1 MLNVERV
8 PRVTHSSLK
17 GSMAPAAHDS
27 DSNDS
32 NAEASPRHL
41 KSRGESPEQP
51 GQSDQ
56 PGPAESDAESEVYEI
71 EAILDAKRGATGSV
85 RFRRHFLKKLRL
97 IPFPRPESAT
107 LSSGKAISTTRIAGL
122 MSEMPCM

>member
-1 MLNVERV
+1 VSRV
-8 PRVTHSSLK
+8 PTCVSLFFK
-17 GSMAPAAHDS
+17 GSMASAARDS

-32 NAEASPRHL
+32 NAEASPKRV

-56 PGPAESDAESEVYEI
+56 PGPAESDEDSEVYEI

-85 RFRRHFLKKLRL
+85 RFLRHSSKKNRVLLPSKDQNRL
-97 IPFPRPESAT
+97 PCQMER
-107 LSSGKAISTTRIAGL
+107 LSQR
-122 MSEMPCM
+122 

>member
-1 MLNVERV
+1 
-8 PRVTHSSLK
+8 
-17 GSMAPAAHDS
+17 MAPAAHES

-32 NAEASPRHL
+32 NAEASPKLL
-41 KSRGESPEQP
+41 KSREESPEQP
-51 GQSDQ
+51 SHSDQ
-56 PGPAESDAESEVYEI
+56 PGPAASDGESEVYEI

-85 RFRRHFLKKLRL
+85 RFPGHFLKKSRL

-122 MSEMPCM
+122 MSEMPGM

>member
-1 MLNVERV
+1 
-8 PRVTHSSLK
+8 
-17 GSMAPAAHDS
+17 MAPAAHDS

-32 NAEASPRHL
+32 NAEASPRPL

-56 PGPAESDAESEVYEI
+56 PGPAESDGDGESEVYEI

-85 RFRRHFLKKLRL
+85 RIWNHSLKKSRL
-97 IPFPRPESAT
+97 ISFPRPELAT
-107 LSSGKAISTTRIAGL
+107 LSSGKAISTTRTAGL
-122 MSEMPCM
+122 TSEMPCM

>member
-1 MLNVERV
+1 
-8 PRVTHSSLK
+8 
-17 GSMAPAAHDS
+17 MAPAAHDS

-32 NAEASPRHL
+32 NVEM

-56 PGPAESDAESEVYEI
+56 PGPAQSDQDSEVYEI

-85 RFRRHFLKKLRL
+85 RFRRH
-97 IPFPRPESAT
+97 S
-107 LSSGKAISTTRIAGL
+107 
-122 MSEMPCM
+122 